1 MRFSLPQVSPVWAG
15 SRFYFTFF
23 GALAAWLPFLAVYFH
38 HLGLSGPQIGLL
50 SALQPAA
57 GFLLAAPLASLA
69 DRRGWHLRMLSVC
82 SIGLGVSMLLVMTAG
97 SFLVLLPV
105 MALFAAFYSPII
117 PLADSTA
124 TAMASR
130 YRVGYGSMRLWGS
143 FSYAVMAAVC
153 GFLWLH
159 FGYRAMFPT
168 AAAIY
173 LLLAWIARR
182 LEEVER
188 EPRAEQRI
196 PWGDLIRN
204 RTLVV
209 LLVSTFVVGAAMGV
223 DMTFTGIYMTHL
235 GGGAELVGVMFGLS
249 AMFELPAMRSSAPL
263 VQRLG
268 GRTTLLIAYACFAT
282 AYLGYAISPV
292 PWVMIGF
299 SVFRGLGFGLFYA
312 TTVHLI
318 HELAPRAWG
327 STLQGIMNASAFG
340 LAQLVSRPAG
350 GALYDGLGPSATY
363 LAAGLTVVLGAALL
377 GSGGWLTRTSYAEMT
392 PHTTSDVEAKLG

>member
-1 MRFSLPQVSPVWAG
+1 MWGG
-15 SRFYFTFF
+15 SRFYFAFF

-57 GFLLAAPLASLA
+57 GFLLAAPMASLA
-69 DRRGWHLRMLSVC
+69 DRRGWHLPMLSFC
-82 SIGLGVSMLLVMTAG
+82 SVGMGLSMLLVMTAR

-124 TAMASR
+124 AAMASR
-130 YRVGYGSMRLWGS
+130 HRVGYGSMRLWGS
-143 FSYAVMAAVC
+143 LSYALMAAIC
-153 GFLWLH
+153 GFLWLR
-159 FGYRAMFPT
+159 FSYRAMFPT

-173 LLLAWIARR
+173 LVLAWLSRG

-188 EPRAEQRI
+188 EPRAARRI
-196 PWGDLIRN
+196 PWGEMIRN

-209 LLVSTFVVGAAMGV
+209 LLASTFIVGAALGV

-235 GGGAELVGVMFGLS
+235 GGGAELVGIMFGLS

-282 AYLGYAISPV
+282 AYLGYAVSPL

-318 HELAPRAWG
+318 HDLAPRAWG
-327 STLQGIMNASAFG
+327 STLQGIMNALAFG
-340 LAQLVSRPAG
+340 LAQLISRPAG
-350 GALYDGLGPSATY
+350 GAIYDSLGPSATY
-363 LAAGLTVVLGAALL
+363 LAAGLTVVLGAAVL
-377 GSGGWLTRTSYAEMT
+377 GSAGWLSRTSYAEMT
-392 PHTTSDVEAKLG
+392 PQTTGD